1 MKKWCLKKTA
11 TTHMRGYGMF
21 ELICM
26 SLLGISYVNACI
38 EEKREEKINDMK
50 ISVFCYAVR
59 HKLLYNQVVDMIK
72 NQDISIE
79 DIKKE
84 NSEYERKERI

>member
-1 MKKWCLKKTA
+1 
-11 TTHMRGYGMF
+11 MF

-26 SLLGISYVNACI
+26 SLLGIAYVDACI

-72 NQDISIE
+72 NKEISIE